1 MKDEGEKDEYGGLSF
16 RRTPF
21 KPEARA
27 LKPRPTQSQPTVIP
41 PSYFIPHPLF
51 FPRVN
56 PPLPFRYMAM
66 EGPIGVGKT
75 SLTSLLAKRFRG
87 TKILEDVD
95 NPFLDD
101 FYKDKRGA
109 AFRTELFFLLSRYDQ
124 QRTMTQ
130 RDLFTEL
137 VLADYTFPKS
147 KIFAYLTLDDSELM
161 IYNRLY
167 DLLFESVPKPELVIY
182 LQGNLDTL
190 LKRIK
195 KRGRNYEKAISPQY
209 LQELSEAYSHYF
221 YRYDETPL
229 LVVNTNE
236 IDFVNKPEHFDQ
248 LIEQIR
254 NAKKGTQYYVP
265 LGS

>member
-1 MKDEGEKDEYGGLSF
+1 MLYPS
-16 RRTPF
+16 P
-21 KPEARA
+21 AV
-27 LKPRPTQSQPTVIP
+27 SQA
-41 PSYFIPHPLF
+41 
-51 FPRVN
+51 
-56 PPLPFRYMAM
+56 LPFRHIAI
-66 EGPIGVGKT
+66 EGPIGAGKT
-75 SLTSLLAKRFRG
+75 SLTGLLAKQFRG

-124 QRTMTQ
+124 QKTLSQ

-137 VLADYTFPKS
+137 VIADYSFQKS
-147 KIFAYLTLDDSELM
+147 KIFAYLTLEDSELM

-167 DLLFESVPKPELVIY
+167 DLLLETVPKPDLVIY
-182 LQGNLDTL
+182 LQASLDTL
-190 LKRIK
+190 IRRIR
-195 KRGRNYEKAISPQY
+195 KRGRNYEKSISSSY

-229 LVVNTNE
+229 LVVNTND
-236 IDFVNKPEHFDQ
+236 IDFVNTPEHFEQ
-248 LIEQIR
+248 LVEQIR
-254 NAKKGTQYYVP
+254 NAQKGTQYYVP

>member
-1 MKDEGEKDEYGGLSF
+1 VSS
-16 RRTPF
+16 T
-21 KPEARA
+21 
-27 LKPRPTQSQPTVIP
+27 
-41 PSYFIPHPLF
+41 
-51 FPRVN
+51 
-56 PPLPFRYMAM
+56 LPFRHIAV

-75 SLTSLLAKRFRG
+75 SLVTLLAKRFRG
-87 TKILEDVD
+87 TKILEDAD

-101 FYKDKRGA
+101 FYKDRRGA

-124 QRTMTQ
+124 QRQ
-130 RDLFTEL
+130 LSQGDLFTEL
-137 VLADYTFPKS
+137 ALVDYSFPKS
-147 KIFAYLTLDDSELM
+147 KIFAHLTLEDSELM

-167 DLLFESVPKPELVIY
+167 DLLHEGVPKPDLLIY

-195 KRGRNYEKAISPQY
+195 KRGRAYEKSISPQY

-236 IDFVNKPEHFDQ
+236 IDFVNTPEHFDQ

-254 NAKKGTQYYVP
+254 SAKKGTQYYVP

>member
-1 MKDEGEKDEYGGLSF
+1 MPEK
-16 RRTPF
+16 
-21 KPEARA
+21 
-27 LKPRPTQSQPTVIP
+27 
-41 PSYFIPHPLF
+41 
-51 FPRVN
+51 
-56 PPLPFRYMAM
+56 PLPFRHIAI

-75 SLTSLLAKRFRG
+75 SLVNLLAKRFRG
-87 TKILEDVD
+87 TKVLEDVD

-109 AFRTELFFLLSRYDQ
+109 AFRCQLFFLLSRFDQ
-124 QRTMTQ
+124 QRSISQ

-137 VLADYTFPKS
+137 IVADYAFPKD
-147 KIFAYLTLDDSELM
+147 KIFAYLTLEDSELL

-167 DLLFESVPKPELVIY
+167 ELLCESVPKPDLVIY

-195 KRGRNYEKAISPQY
+195 KRGKAYEKAISAQY
-209 LQELSEAYSHYF
+209 LRELSEAYSHYF

-229 LVVNTNE
+229 LVVNTSE
-236 IDFVNKPEHFDQ
+236 IDFVNTPEHFDQ
-248 LIEQIR
+248 LVEQIR
-254 NAKKGTQYYVP
+254 NAQKGTQYYVP

>member
-1 MKDEGEKDEYGGLSF
+1 MKGRARSIQHSTFNIQHSPLSF
-16 RRTPF
+16 
-21 KPEARA
+21 
-27 LKPRPTQSQPTVIP
+27 PRMSPA
-41 PSYFIPHPLF
+41 
-51 FPRVN
+51 
-56 PPLPFRYMAM
+56 LPFRHIAI

-75 SLTSLLAKRFRG
+75 SLTGLLAKKFRG
-87 TKILEDVD
+87 TKILEDAD

-124 QRTMTQ
+124 QRTLSQ
-130 RDLFTEL
+130 QDLFTQL
-137 VLADYTFPKS
+137 IIADYTFPKS

-167 DLLFESVPKPELVIY
+167 DLLVETVPKPDLVIY

-190 LKRIK
+190 LRRIK
-195 KRGRNYEKAISPQY
+195 KRGRAYEKSISSSY

-236 IDFVNKPEHFDQ
+236 IDFVTTPAHFDQ
-248 LIEQIR
+248 LVEQIR
-254 NAKKGTQYYVP
+254 NAQKGTQYYVP